1 MIKLMGLDNKEF
13 ILNSDIIEK
22 LEAIP
27 ESLIT
32 LTNGRKYLVQESNE
46 EIVEKIIEY
55 KRKIYNNAQWQLR
68 INNAQVQ
75 FTIKNAQV

>member
-1 MIKLMGLDNKEF
+1 
-13 ILNSDIIEK
+13 

-55 KRKIYNNAQWQLR
+55 KRKIYNNAQCTVH
-68 INNAQVQ
+68 NAQV
-75 FTIKNAQV
+75 

>member
-55 KRKIYNNAQWQLR
+55 KRKIYNNAQCTVH
-68 INNAQVQ
+68 NAQV
-75 FTIKNAQV
+75 TKN